1 MPITAAAEAASVNA
15 NFFMMT
21 PVGLKLLRKLV
32 FELLLY
38 RSGTKAFPSDAG
50 VLINVVR
57 RLWEM
62 MTRTTIVAA

>member
-1 MPITAAAEAASVNA
+1 MSAAAAAEEMPITAAAVAASVSA

-21 PVGLKLLRKLV
+21 PVGLKIFRKPVLM
-32 FELLLY
+32 FLFY

-57 RLWEM
+57 RL
-62 MTRTTIVAA
+62 